1 MPPFCLM
8 LRLSLNRL
16 LFIILPLLIILPT
29 HAAKLEIDY
38 SIHDAYY
45 TCLDDDSKED
55 DVVGIIH
62 VHISNPKKVNN
73 FKIVATLIM
82 PSGNGFIGEIHLV
95 TSKSIFFL
103 DIEFRNCA
111 LESGDYYLLI
121 SLTLNTGGT
130 QTLYDEIVF
139 DPPTGDD
146 PSPPTLTCKL
156 R

>member
-1 MPPFCLM
+1 M

-16 LFIILPLLIILPT
+16 LLIILPLFIILPT
-29 HAAKLEIDY
+29 SHAAKLDITY
-38 SIHDAYY
+38 SIYDAYY
-45 TCLDDDSKED
+45 TCLDNDSKDD
-55 DVVGIIH
+55 DVVGVIH

-82 PSGNGFIGEIHLV
+82 PSGNGFIGEVHLV
-95 TSKSIFFL
+95 TSKSSFFL

-130 QTLYDEIVF
+130 QTLSDDIVF

-146 PSPPTLTCKL
+146 PSPPTLTCRL

>member
-1 MPPFCLM
+1 M

-16 LFIILPLLIILPT
+16 LLFILPLFIILPT
-29 HAAKLEIDY
+29 SHAAKLNITY

-55 DVVGIIH
+55 DVVGVIH
-62 VHISNPKKVNN
+62 VHISNPKKISN

-95 TSKSIFFL
+95 TSKATFFL

-111 LESGDYYLLI
+111 LESGDYYLHI

-130 QTLYDEIVF
+130 QTLTDDIVF

-146 PSPPTLTCKL
+146 PSPPTLTC
-156 R
+156 RFY